1 MHFHQMHYIFYPV
14 ATILPDVFISL
25 AKEMVDPSP
34 SKYLLTILNF
44 SSLNIYF
51 FFPNIKP
58 PVSMFNYLH
67 CLLGGYHII

>member
-44 SSLNIYF
+44 NSFEYLF
-51 FFPNIKP
+51 FLPNIKT
-58 PVSMFNYLH
+58 S
-67 CLLGGYHII
+67 HISV